1 MKVST
6 NDMTRRGVLMGG
18 ASILGL
24 AVLGTA
30 FATTARPALAMTTP
44 QAKALV
50 DQVVASINQ
59 VINSGRSESQ
69 MIADFERIFR
79 TYGDVPTIARSALG
93 PPARSASQAQLSAFT
108 EAFSGYIARKYGR
121 RFREFIGGQVVVE
134 GAREAGRYHEVQA
147 VANLRGMAPF
157 RVSFMVSDRNR
168 FFDMVIEGISLL
180 KSERVEI
187 GSMLDRRRGNIDA
200 LVQDLR
206 RAG

>member
-1 MKVST
+1 MKAST
-6 NDMTRRGVLMGG
+6 NDMTRR
-18 ASILGL
+18 
-24 AVLGTA
+24 AVLCGA
-30 FATTARPALAMTTP
+30 AAMALLAAVPGWALTTP
-44 QAKALV
+44 QARSLV
-50 DQVVASINQ
+50 DQAVAAINQ
-59 VINSGRSESQ
+59 VINSGRSEAQ
-69 MIADFERIFR
+69 MLADFERIFR

-121 RFREFIGGQVVVE
+121 RFREFIGGQVTVE
-134 GAREAGRYHEVQA
+134 GARQAGRFHEVQA

-168 FFDMVIEGISLL
+168 FFDLVIEGISLL

-187 GSMLDRRRGNIDA
+187 GAMLDRRRGNIDA
-200 LVQDLR
+200 MIQDLR